1 MSINPEE
8 DKKTSAGEIT
18 AITDLALKLIELKG
32 KAEEA
37 AEALKGL
44 NNEIHRIES
53 SELPSLL
60 EEFGVSEVRLKDGS
74 RVTVKAVIRASLPSS
89 SSMASERDPNKKN
102 ELLERF
108 QRGVKFLEENGAGSI
123 VRNILQADLGK
134 DSEEISTKAIE
145 VLEALGV
152 RARAEQNVNP
162 MSLSSWVK
170 ERIEAGKEID
180 HELFS
185 VYSGTKAEIKPA
197 KASSRK

>member
-1 MSINPEE
+1 MDINPEE
-8 DKKTSAGEIT
+8 DQKTSAGEIT
-18 AITDLALKLIELKG
+18 AITDLAMKLIETKAKADELSEELK
-32 KAEEA
+32 
-37 AEALKGL
+37 AL
-44 NNEIHRIES
+44 NSEIHRIES

-74 RVTVKAVIRASLPSS
+74 RVTVKAIIRASLPSS
-89 SSMASERDPNKKN
+89 SSMASERDPVKKS

-108 QRGVKFLEENGAGSI
+108 QRGVKFLEEHGAGSI

-134 DSEEISTKAIE
+134 DSEELSAKAIE
-145 VLEALGV
+145 TLEALGV

-170 ERIEAGKEID
+170 EMIESGKEID

-185 VYSGTKAEIKPA
+185 VYSGTKAEIKTA